1 MKKEALLAGA
11 ALAAFAFAAGCGYH
25 LSGKGDL
32 MPASTKTVAVDFR
45 NATTR
50 YDLARM
56 LPADVTREFLTRTRY
71 KVIEDRTQA
80 DVILHGTVVNM
91 FPSPTTSDPNT
102 GRATGAL
109 VLVLLNLS
117 LTERATGKTLW
128 ARNGW
133 DFRERY
139 EVSTD
144 PQVYFDESGPA
155 MQRLSRDVA
164 RAVVSTI
171 LEHF

>member
-1 MKKEALLAGA
+1 MKTWVPLAAASA
-11 ALAAFAFAAGCGYH
+11 ALAFAAGCGYH

-32 MPASTKTVAVDFR
+32 MPATAKSIAVVFR

-56 LPADVTREFLTRTRY
+56 LPADVAREFLTRTRY
-71 KVIEDRTQA
+71 KVVDDSTQA
-80 DVILHGTVVNM
+80 DVVLQGTVMNM
-91 FPSPTTSDPNT
+91 FPSPTTSDPTT

-109 VLVLLNLS
+109 VIVFLNLT
-117 LTERATGKTLW
+117 LTERATGKQLW

-155 MQRLSRDVA
+155 MQRLSQDVA

>member
-1 MKKEALLAGA
+1 MKSVVPLAGA
-11 ALAAFAFAAGCGYH
+11 ALAALALAAGCGYH
-25 LSGKGDL
+25 LAGHGDL
-32 MPASTKTVAVDFR
+32 MPASAKTIAVVFR
-45 NATTR
+45 NGTTR

-71 KVIEDRTQA
+71 RIVEDRTQA
-80 DVILHGTVVNM
+80 DVILQGVVANV
-91 FPSPTTSDPNT
+91 FPSPTTSDPAT

-109 VLVLLNLS
+109 IVVQLNLT
-117 LTERATGKTLW
+117 LTERATNKQLW
-128 ARNGW
+128 MRNGW

-144 PQVYFDESGPA
+144 PQAYFDESGPA
-155 MQRLSRDVA
+155 MQRLSKDVA

>member
-1 MKKEALLAGA
+1 MKNKFLLSGSALA
-11 ALAAFAFAAGCGYH
+11 ALALAASCGYR
-25 LSGKGDL
+25 LSGHGDL
-32 MPASTKTVAVDFR
+32 MPASAKTVAVIFR
-45 NATTR
+45 NGTTR

-56 LPADVTREFLTRTRY
+56 LPAEVTREFLTRTRY
-71 KVIEDRTQA
+71 KVVDDRNQA
-80 DVILHGTVVNM
+80 DVVLEGIVANV
-91 FPSPTTSDPNT
+91 FPSPTTSDPAT

-109 VLVLLNLS
+109 LVVQLNLT
-117 LTERATGKTLW
+117 LTERATGKLLW
-128 ARNGW
+128 SRNGW

-144 PQVYFDESGPA
+144 PQAYFDESTPA
-155 MQRLSRDVA
+155 MQRLSQDVA